1 MNESSKKGDRKIQ
14 PDSTSKNISI
24 SIHRAIKKRKMFIQ
38 ALKVENHVN
47 DQKLIGTYSVKE
59 LALFGIVI
67 LFFICALPRIVLNCY
82 EMVSLKLIKENY
94 HNDCFR

>member
-1 MNESSKKGDRKIQ
+1 MNESSIKETGKFSLIVYIKKY
-14 PDSTSKNISI
+14 N